1 MVSLES
7 PQIWGGKNHS
17 GGGVARMKL
26 MQLETGLPY
35 VTISKW
41 MHKSVLYSE
50 QEKGENRRA
59 DLMHPDLR
67 LEKNRKASW
76 ARFSD
81 SPALVLICHLY
92 ELSKHRNGSGIPNIL
107 GKILCSE
114 TVSHPQQDNWH
125 FGADNIH
132 YGSHLMH
139 FWHCLLYFWFLAY
152 QPQSP
157 TMTIEKKMSLDIA
170 KLSCLD

>member
-1 MVSLES
+1 M
-7 PQIWGGKNHS
+7 
-17 GGGVARMKL
+17 
-26 MQLETGLPY
+26 
-35 VTISKW
+35 
-41 MHKSVLYSE
+41 LYSE

-67 LEKNRKASW
+67 LEKNRKASL

-92 ELSKHRNGSGIPNIL
+92 ELSKHCNGSGIPNIL
-107 GKILCSE
+107 GTILYSE

-125 FGADNIH
+125 FGPDNINMRAILCISDIVL
-132 YGSHLMH
+132 YVSDTLQGPS
-139 FWHCLLYFWFLAY
+139 CLLRILY

-157 TMTIEKKMSLDIA
+157 TMAIEKKKRMSLDIV
-170 KLSCLD
+170 KLSCYRLNHRLPYLWWSFS